1 MELTKNNLDHII
13 NTLDLA
19 LKAVNEAI
27 PFLELDDK
35 ELRNKFLS
43 TSNNIYKLRKALNK
57 LKEADNE

>member
-1 MELTKNNLDHII
+1 MELTKDNLDQII

-19 LKAVNEAI
+19 LKAVNEAV

-43 TSNNIYKLRKALNK
+43 TSNNIYKLRKALKK

>member
-1 MELTKNNLDHII
+1 MELTKDNLDQII

-19 LKAVNEAI
+19 LKAVNEAV
-27 PFLELDDK
+27 PLLELDDK

>member
-1 MELTKNNLDHII
+1 MELTKNNLDQII

-19 LKAVNEAI
+19 LKAVNEAV

-43 TSNNIYKLRKALNK
+43 TSNNIYKLRKTLNK

>member
-1 MELTKNNLDHII
+1 MELTKDNLDQII
-13 NTLDLA
+13 KTLDLA
-19 LKAVNEAI
+19 LKAVNEAV

>member
-43 TSNNIYKLRKALNK
+43 TSNNIYKLRKDLNK

>member
-27 PFLELDDK
+27 PFLELDNK
-35 ELRNKFLS
+35 ELRNKFLN
-43 TSNNIYKLRKALNK
+43 TSNNIYKLRKDLNK

>member
-35 ELRNKFLS
+35 ELRKKFLS
-43 TSNNIYKLRKALNK
+43 TSNNIYKLRKDLNK

>member
-1 MELTKNNLDHII
+1 MELTKYNLDQII
-13 NTLDLA
+13 KTLDLA
-19 LKAVNEAI
+19 LKAVNEAV

>member
-35 ELRNKFLS
+35 ELRNKFLC
-43 TSNNIYKLRKALNK
+43 TSNNIYKLRKDLNK

>member
-27 PFLELDDK
+27 PFLELDNK

-43 TSNNIYKLRKALNK
+43 TSNNIYKLRKDLNK